1 MFLYILG
8 LLFYNHMV
16 MSVHLSIGNNE
27 EDEKT
32 KLLVKWNFILKYWFM
47 LAMRMKVIKLT
58 VMLKERVKKVNDV
71 CSELFCILFSLL
83 LIMNK

>member
-1 MFLYILG
+1 
-8 LLFYNHMV
+8 

-47 LAMRMKVIKLT
+47 LAMRMEVIKLT
-58 VMLKERVKKVNDV
+58 VMLKERVKKMNNV
-71 CSELFCILFSLL
+71 CSELFYILFSLL
-83 LIMNK
+83 LCVNNNIIYSILLLNIII